1 MADDPNDDP
10 NLDDDLADEN
20 DGLRRE
26 LANLRA
32 VLAERR
38 DDMVA
43 AASRGAQAV
52 VTPIRENPAVVSSVF
67 IMAGLL
73 AYCSGW
79 PSANRNS
86 GPGIGMIGIAERSGG
101 LAFS

>member
-1 MADDPNDDP
+1 MANERNDDP
-10 NLDDDLADEN
+10 KLGDEMADET

-52 VTPIRENPAVVSSVF
+52 VTPVRENPGVVSSVF
-67 IMAGLL
+67 VLGGIIGLFIGL
-73 AYCSGW
+73 AIGQSG
-79 PSANRNS
+79 
-86 GPGIGMIGIAERSGG
+86 ERSRHWYDKYQ
-101 LAFS
+101 

>member
-1 MADDPNDDP
+1 MADEPDTNAND
-10 NLDDDLADEN
+10 

-52 VTPIRENPAVVSSVF
+52 VTPVRENPGVVT
-67 IMAGLL
+67 
-73 AYCSGW
+73 
-79 PSANRNS
+79 SAFVL
-86 GPGIGMIGIAERSGG
+86 GGVIGFLIG
-101 LAFS
+101 LAVGQSDQGSRHWYDRHR

>member
-52 VTPIRENPAVVSSVF
+52 VTPVRENPGVVSSALIMGGIIGFF
-67 IMAGLL
+67 IGL
-73 AYCSGW
+73 AVGRSE
-79 PSANRNS
+79 
-86 GPGIGMIGIAERSGG
+86 ERSRHWYDRYR
-101 LAFS
+101 

>member
-1 MADDPNDDP
+1 MANERNDDP
-10 NLDDDLADEN
+10 KLDDELADET

-52 VTPIRENPAVVSSVF
+52 VKPVRENPGVVSSVF
-67 IMAGLL
+67 VLGGVIGLFIGL
-73 AYCSGW
+73 AIGQSG
-79 PSANRNS
+79 
-86 GPGIGMIGIAERSGG
+86 ERSRHWYDKYR
-101 LAFS
+101 

>member
-1 MADDPNDDP
+1 MAKDPDLNADDEQDD
-10 NLDDDLADEN
+10 ET

-52 VTPIRENPAVVSSVF
+52 VTPVRENPGLVSSALIMGGTIGFF
-67 IMAGLL
+67 IGL
-73 AYCSGW
+73 AVGQSE
-79 PSANRNS
+79 
-86 GPGIGMIGIAERSGG
+86 ERSRHWYDRYR
-101 LAFS
+101 

>member
-1 MADDPNDDP
+1 MADEPDTNAND
-10 NLDDDLADEN
+10 

-52 VTPIRENPAVVSSVF
+52 VTPVRENPGVVT
-67 IMAGLL
+67 
-73 AYCSGW
+73 
-79 PSANRNS
+79 SAFVL
-86 GPGIGMIGIAERSGG
+86 GGVIGFLIG
-101 LAFS
+101 LAVGQSDHRSRHWYDRYR

>member
-1 MADDPNDDP
+1 MAKDPDINADDEQDD
-10 NLDDDLADEN
+10 AT

-43 AASRGAQAV
+43 AGSRGAQAV
-52 VTPIRENPAVVSSVF
+52 VTPVRQNPGVVSSAL
-67 IMAGLL
+67 IMGGIIGFLIGL
-73 AYCSGW
+73 AVGQSE
-79 PSANRNS
+79 
-86 GPGIGMIGIAERSGG
+86 ERSRHWYDRYR
-101 LAFS
+101 

>member
-1 MADDPNDDP
+1 MADERNSDP
-10 NLDDDLADEN
+10 NLDHDPTDET

-52 VTPIRENPAVVSSVF
+52 VTPVRENPGLASSVF
-67 IMAGLL
+67 VLGAAIGLL
-73 AYCSGW
+73 
-79 PSANRNS
+79 
-86 GPGIGMIGIAERSGG
+86 IGLAIGQSDERSRHWYDKYR
-101 LAFS
+101 

>member
-1 MADDPNDDP
+1 MAKDPDINAGDEQDD
-10 NLDDDLADEN
+10 ET

-52 VTPIRENPAVVSSVF
+52 VTPVRENPGVVSSAL
-67 IMAGLL
+67 IMGGIIGFLIGL
-73 AYCSGW
+73 AVGQSE
-79 PSANRNS
+79 
-86 GPGIGMIGIAERSGG
+86 ERSRHWYDRYR
-101 LAFS
+101 

>member
-1 MADDPNDDP
+1 MANERNDDP
-10 NLDDDLADEN
+10 KLDDELADET

-52 VTPIRENPAVVSSVF
+52 VTPVRENPGVVSSVF
-67 IMAGLL
+67 VLGGVIGLFIGL
-73 AYCSGW
+73 AIGQSG
-79 PSANRNS
+79 
-86 GPGIGMIGIAERSGG
+86 ERSRHWYDKYR
-101 LAFS
+101 

>member
-1 MADDPNDDP
+1 MADEPDTNANDD
-10 NLDDDLADEN
+10 LGDET

-52 VTPIRENPAVVSSVF
+52 VTPVRENPGIVSSAFVLGG
-67 IMAGLL
+67 A
-73 AYCSGW
+73 
-79 PSANRNS
+79 
-86 GPGIGMIGIAERSGG
+86 IGFLIG
-101 LAFS
+101 LAVGQSDQRSRHWYDRYR

>member
-1 MADDPNDDP
+1 MADEPDTNA
-10 NLDDDLADEN
+10 NDDLADET

-52 VTPIRENPAVVSSVF
+52 VTPVRDNPGVVSSAFV
-67 IMAGLL
+67 L
-73 AYCSGW
+73 
-79 PSANRNS
+79 
-86 GPGIGMIGIAERSGG
+86 GG
-101 LAFS
+101 LIGFLIGLTVGQSDQRSRHWYDRSR

>member
-1 MADDPNDDP
+1 MAEDPDINADDEQDD
-10 NLDDDLADEN
+10 ET

-52 VTPIRENPAVVSSVF
+52 VTPVRENPGVVSSALSW
-67 IMAGLL
+67 AG
-73 AYCSGW
+73 
-79 PSANRNS
+79 
-86 GPGIGMIGIAERSGG
+86 
-101 LAFS
+101 

>member
-1 MADDPNDDP
+1 MADERNENPNS
-10 NLDDDLADEN
+10 DDDLADEA

-43 AASRGAQAV
+43 AASRGAQAF
-52 VTPIRENPAVVSSVF
+52 VTPVRENPGVVGSIFVLGGVIGFF
-67 IMAGLL
+67 I
-73 AYCSGW
+73 
-79 PSANRNS
+79 
-86 GPGIGMIGIAERSGG
+86 G
-101 LAFS
+101 LAVGQTDDRSRHWYDRYR

>member
-1 MADDPNDDP
+1 MADDPNE
-10 NLDDDLADEN
+10 DDDLTDEN

-52 VTPIRENPAVVSSVF
+52 VTPVRENPGVVSSVF
-67 IMAGLL
+67 VLG
-73 AYCSGW
+73 
-79 PSANRNS
+79 
-86 GPGIGMIGIAERSGG
+86 GIIGFLMG
-101 LAFS
+101 LAVGQSEQRSRHWYDRYR

>member
-1 MADDPNDDP
+1 MAKDPDINAGDEQDD
-10 NLDDDLADEN
+10 ET

-52 VTPIRENPAVVSSVF
+52 VTPVRENPSVVSSAL
-67 IMAGLL
+67 IMGGIIGFLIGL
-73 AYCSGW
+73 AVGQSE
-79 PSANRNS
+79 
-86 GPGIGMIGIAERSGG
+86 ERSRHWYDRYR
-101 LAFS
+101 

>member
-1 MADDPNDDP
+1 MAKDPDINADDEQDD
-10 NLDDDLADEN
+10 ET

-52 VTPIRENPAVVSSVF
+52 VTPVRENPGLVSSALIMGGTIGFF
-67 IMAGLL
+67 IGL
-73 AYCSGW
+73 AVGQSE
-79 PSANRNS
+79 
-86 GPGIGMIGIAERSGG
+86 ERSRHWYDRYR
-101 LAFS
+101 

>member
-1 MADDPNDDP
+1 MADEPDTNAND
-10 NLDDDLADEN
+10 

-52 VTPIRENPAVVSSVF
+52 VTPVRENPGVVSSAFVL
-67 IMAGLL
+67 G
-73 AYCSGW
+73 GV
-79 PSANRNS
+79 
-86 GPGIGMIGIAERSGG
+86 IGFLIG
-101 LAFS
+101 LAVGQSDQRSRHWYDRYR

>member
-1 MADDPNDDP
+1 MAKDPDINADDEQDD
-10 NLDDDLADEN
+10 ET

-52 VTPIRENPAVVSSVF
+52 VTPVRENPGVVSSAL
-67 IMAGLL
+67 IMGGIIGFLIGL
-73 AYCSGW
+73 AVGQSE
-79 PSANRNS
+79 
-86 GPGIGMIGIAERSGG
+86 ERSRHWYD
-101 LAFS
+101 

>member
-1 MADDPNDDP
+1 MADDPDTNA
-10 NLDDDLADEN
+10 NNDLADET

-43 AASRGAQAV
+43 AASRATQAV
-52 VTPIRENPAVVSSVF
+52 VTPVRENPGIVGSVF
-67 IMAGLL
+67 IMGGIVGLL
-73 AYCSGW
+73 
-79 PSANRNS
+79 
-86 GPGIGMIGIAERSGG
+86 IG
-101 LAFS
+101 LAISQSDQRSRNWYDRYR

>member
-1 MADDPNDDP
+1 MADERNDDP
-10 NLDDDLADEN
+10 NLDDDLADET

-52 VTPIRENPAVVSSVF
+52 VAPVRENPGVVGSIFVLGGQ
-67 IMAGLL
+67 IAGLQ
-73 AYCSGW
+73 GENG
-79 PSANRNS
+79 NRT
-86 GPGIGMIGIAERSGG
+86 P
-101 LAFS
+101 

>member
-1 MADDPNDDP
+1 MANERNDDP
-10 NLDDDLADEN
+10 KLDDELADET

-52 VTPIRENPAVVSSVF
+52 VKPVRENPGVVGSIFVLGGVIGFFIGLAV
-67 IMAGLL
+67 GQ
-73 AYCSGW
+73 SG
-79 PSANRNS
+79 
-86 GPGIGMIGIAERSGG
+86 ERSRHWYDRYR
-101 LAFS
+101 

>member
-1 MADDPNDDP
+1 LRVTTYFRIPAQWPDERNKNP
-10 NLDDDLADEN
+10 NLGDDLADET

-38 DDMVA
+38 DDLVA

-52 VTPIRENPAVVSSVF
+52 VAPVREH
-67 IMAGLL
+67 
-73 AYCSGW
+73 
-79 PSANRNS
+79 
-86 GPGIGMIGIAERSGG
+86 PGILVRSSS
-101 LAFS
+101 LAG

>member
-1 MADDPNDDP
+1 MAKDPDINAGDEQDD
-10 NLDDDLADEN
+10 ET

-52 VTPIRENPAVVSSVF
+52 VTPVRENPGVVSSALIIGGIIGF
-67 IMAGLL
+67 LIGL
-73 AYCSGW
+73 AVGQSE
-79 PSANRNS
+79 
-86 GPGIGMIGIAERSGG
+86 ERSRHWYDRYR
-101 LAFS
+101 

>member
-1 MADDPNDDP
+1 MAKDPDINNEQGDDT
-10 NLDDDLADEN
+10 

-52 VTPIRENPAVVSSVF
+52 VTPIKENPGVVTFAFVMGG
-67 IMAGLL
+67 IVGLL
-73 AYCSGW
+73 V
-79 PSANRNS
+79 
-86 GPGIGMIGIAERSGG
+86 G
-101 LAFS
+101 LALGQSEERARHWYDRYR

>member
-1 MADDPNDDP
+1 MAKDPDINADDEQDD
-10 NLDDDLADEN
+10 ETG
-20 DGLRRE
+20 GLRRE

-52 VTPIRENPAVVSSVF
+52 VTPVRENPGVVSSALIIGGIIGF
-67 IMAGLL
+67 LIGL
-73 AYCSGW
+73 AVGQSE
-79 PSANRNS
+79 
-86 GPGIGMIGIAERSGG
+86 ERSRHWYDRYR
-101 LAFS
+101 